1 MVFLLIY
8 KAFYNII
15 ILGGNMAS
23 IIKIRNLSFAYD
35 EKKIFD
41 NLSLDI
47 EEGSWTTIL
56 GINGSGKTTLSKLI
70 LGLIPTKDYIIV
82 NNMLLNK
89 QNIKEIRR
97 EVSLIFPDPDKQFI
111 AETVIEDLV
120 DTLENYGYSKEQ
132 IKEKIERAKT
142 LYGDDSNIF
151 NKSIMEINNSEKQ
164 ILGLITALI
173 LNLRVII
180 LDEGFTMMDNETK
193 NKAITLLK
201 EFQQKER
208 LTVVNITHNSDECL
222 LGNNIIILSDG
233 KVIKEGKTNKVLEEV
248 ELFTKLGLQLP
259 FQVELSNKLQAYD
272 LINTIYINEEELID
286 ALWK

>member
-193 NKAITLLK
+193 EKAINLLK
-201 EFQQKER
+201 EFQQQER

-233 KVIKEGKTNKVLEEV
+233 KVIKEGKTDKVLEEV
-248 ELFTKLGLQLP
+248 ELFTKLGLELP

-272 LINTIYINEEELID
+272 LINTIYLNEEELID